1 MTEPSPVRP
10 SWLGETITLLRSCWR
25 PLLVIGVVTELAG
38 LLVVGIL
45 PLTVLAGGGGMLL
58 QLDMPVQ
65 LALIYALPAV
75 LTGMFNAWAWA
86 AAVRVF
92 RDAGQ
97 GQPVRTGAALR
108 RGLRESGRLALWL
121 IGFGLLRAAGSVY
134 LFYALLNGYRTV
146 GYQTASVAMVA
157 GGWYL
162 TFATALLP
170 LVVLFERRGPVRAWW
185 LAHSRAATVGQ
196 IVAVLAFGLAVD
208 NVADHALVRLLA
220 PGGEYSWPVGV
231 RVAKDSA
238 LGIATSAVTTTA
250 LAVAYLR
257 RAGLPVSPAAQPAP
271 EAFEPVVIDLGR
283 VR

>member
-1 MTEPSPVRP
+1 MTEPSPARP
-10 SWLGETITLLRSCWR
+10 SWLGETVTLLWSCRR
-25 PLLVIGVVTELAG
+25 PLLVIGVVTELGG

-58 QLDMPVQ
+58 SLDRPVQ

-75 LTGMFNAWAWA
+75 LTGVCNAWAWS

-92 RDAGQ
+92 RGAVEGDR
-97 GQPVRTGAALR
+97 VRTGAALR
-108 RGLRESGRLALWL
+108 LGLRDSGRLALWL
-121 IGFGLLRAAGSVY
+121 IGFGLIEAAGRVY
-134 LFYALLNGYRTV
+134 LVYALLNRTMEYEV
-146 GYQTASVAMVA
+146 AAVATAA

-208 NVADHALVRLLA
+208 NVADHALIRLLA
-220 PGGEYSWPVGV
+220 PGGEYTWLVGV

-257 RAGLPVSPAAQPAP
+257 RTGLPVSPAAEPAP
-271 EAFEPVVIDLGR
+271 EVFEPVVIDLGR